1 MQDIEFFKEVC
12 RKEHYCSL
20 NAYLRHRFGRK
31 VYKVA
36 LDGGMTC
43 PNRDGRIGRGGCIFC
58 SGGGS
63 GEFAERRLGHADV
76 AGQIEAGAA
85 RIRNKTDADLFIAY
99 FQSYTNTYAPVSYLR
114 ELFTQAIMHPNTAVL
129 SIATRPDCL
138 PDEVIGLLAEL
149 NHIKP
154 VWVELGLQTIHEKTA
169 NDIRRGYPLEV
180 YEDAVRRLEA
190 AGIEVIT
197 HVILGLPGETKGDMI
212 ESVRY
217 LAHMPRLGQTAGDEA
232 GRMQQGVATS
242 DCAEAEG
249 EAGQPGQ
256 RTGASDGIAAPDV
269 AAAAQ
274 DTEKEKEREKDKE
287 KDKDKDKV
295 LSPYPVRGIKLQLLH
310 VLKGTDLAAEYGKG
324 AFEVLSLEDYIDIL
338 FACIEEL
345 PPDMVVHRITGDGPK
360 SLLIAPAWSAD
371 KKGVLARIRHEMKV
385 RHLQQGS
392 RYSMD

>member
-197 HVILGLPGETKGDMI
+197 HVILGLPGETKEDMI

-217 LAHMPRLGQTAGDEA
+217 LAHMPRPGQTAGDEA
-232 GRMQQGVATS
+232 
-242 DCAEAEG
+242 
-249 EAGQPGQ
+249 
-256 RTGASDGIAAPDV
+256 
-269 AAAAQ
+269 AQ
-274 DTEKEKEREKDKE
+274 DTE
-287 KDKDKDKV
+287 KV

-371 KKGVLARIRHEMKV
+371 KKGILARIRHEMKV